1 MCTYLLRWCASMCMY
16 TLVIVGAN
24 AALLSF
30 FQVHMSLEAINC
42 CELSDSS
49 AFFVRPLMQQRR
61 SDDKWEVVSQSVFI
75 FPSPITVCSSDNSTV
90 IFSAHLLAL
99 FALLLLCLHLSLSD
113 TTSIGRQ
120 HRNVLTGKIIV
131 L

>member
-1 MCTYLLRWCASMCMY
+1 MY

-99 FALLLLCLHLSLSD
+99 FALLLLCLRLSLSD

-120 HRNVLTGKIIV
+120 HKNVLTGKIIV